1 MRALSLLTLLSACAT
16 APDGLRLT
24 PDGDGPLVRVDW
36 DAQPLPEIP
45 FPNDLAARPDPGSV
59 TGLRLNIS
67 EEGVTE
73 LESEARQ
80 KINELV
86 GFGIFSAL
94 TVAFEAPLDLD
105 NIATRH
111 RDDAQLGDIS
121 FLDDAVLVFNIDP
134 RSDQYLQP
142 VHLDLG
148 QGNFPMDL
156 DETDRY
162 FTNDARADSPAFLF
176 ETVSEDLNGN
186 GILDPGEDTDADGL
200 LDIANVFPFDSDDPR
215 EDLLTWYER
224 QTDTLI
230 MRPILPLEEE
240 SMYAVVL
247 TERLLGEDG
256 EPVRSP
262 WEYVNH
268 TRQSDALDP
277 LVDALPLWGLELE
290 DVAFAWTFST
300 GRVTGDLVDI
310 RRGLD
315 GEGPWSWMAE
325 AYPATLTE
333 ALQVHEVSGVD
344 DIFQLPIENFIGPL
358 VANGLVGDDGSAE
371 VIEAGYLSFTDRI
384 VGGAYEVPY
393 LMADRDDGGLWDADE
408 WWAVDPVAGTLSAA
422 PQRVPFTCFIP
433 TESEEYQAPF
443 PVALFGHGYGSSRFD
458 ATLGAYALNRVG
470 VAMCAI
476 DFPGHGP
483 TLDPDDLPLIEALL
497 TTYGL
502 TPFLHHLQDARFRD
516 LDNDGFPDSGGD
528 QWISDSF
535 HTRDMVRQAAVDWMW
550 LIRSFQNCGGGEMD
564 FILDGGESSGR
575 SEITCDWDSDGT
587 PDIGGPDVGYHIFG
601 GSLGGINAAVS
612 AAVMPDI
619 ETWVP
624 VVAGGGLLD
633 IGMRSPLSGV
643 VEAVPGRLITPIFV
657 GVPDDKNGTT
667 SISQIVISNTD
678 DITLPVASLPALPA
692 GGRVVV
698 ENIDNGEV
706 REGWVTEEGAFR
718 ISIPADAPDPFE
730 KRELTGMPQVYD
742 GGIYTLDDNIGLGDR
757 FVMTLFDAS
766 GAEIAVIDTFE
777 TEVLHEGVTMA
788 AGSPL
793 VAGAS
798 GLGHTRGSPDLRR
811 LIGVSSAALEPGD
824 PISYARY
831 FNDPIEVLGGEPT
844 NILLMPTPG
853 DMIVSIN
860 TGIALARAAG
870 MVEFRE
876 EDERYGMSVNEWLI
890 DTEVVRGLEQHGPW
904 TDDAGTPVLFDA
916 DDLDNGSNEYG
927 EPSDAPLR
935 YTTDTSSGQSGLR
948 LPYINPNGSH
958 GFAFPDPEMD
968 FDINTFSMNQIARY
982 IQTNGAE
989 ISDDP
994 CLADGSCDFFR
1005 EITAGTDD

>member
-1 MRALSLLTLLSACAT
+1 MRWCLLLPLLSACAV

-36 DAQPLPEIP
+36 EALPLPEIP

-73 LESEARQ
+73 LESEARE
-80 KINELV
+80 KINDLV
-86 GFGIFSAL
+86 GFGIYSAI
-94 TVAFEAPLDLD
+94 TVSFEQPLDLD
-105 NIATRH
+105 EIASRH
-111 RDDAQLGDIS
+111 RDDVLLGEVS
-121 FLDDAVLVFNIDP
+121 FLDDAILVFNVDP
-134 RSDQYLQP
+134 DSESYLQP
-142 VHLDLG
+142 VYLDLG
-148 QGNFPMDL
+148 HGNFPMDL

-162 FTNDARADSPAFLF
+162 FTGDARSESPAFMF
-176 ETVSEDLNGN
+176 ETVNEDLNGN

-200 LDIANVFPFDSDDPR
+200 LDIANVFPFDSEDPR

-224 QTDTLI
+224 QTDTLLL
-230 MRPILPLEEE
+230 RPILPLEEE
-240 SMYAVVL
+240 STYAVVI
-247 TERLLGEDG
+247 TERMVGEDG
-256 EPVRSP
+256 APVRSP

-268 TRQSDALDP
+268 TRQTEALEP
-277 LVDALPLWGLELE
+277 LVDALPLWGLDVE
-290 DVAFAWTFST
+290 DVAFAWTFTT

-315 GEGPWSWMAE
+315 GDGPWPWLAD
-325 AYPATLTE
+325 AYPATITE
-333 ALQVHEVSGVD
+333 ALEMHAVAGVED
-344 DIFQLPIENFIGPL
+344 TFQLPIEHFVGPL
-358 VANGLVGDDGSAE
+358 VSNGLLGDDESAAIFE
-371 VIEAGYLSFTDRI
+371 EGYLSFTDRV

-393 LMADRDDGGLWDADE
+393 LLADRDDDGMWDADE
-408 WWAVDPVAGTLSAA
+408 WWELDPVAGTMSVA
-422 PQRVPFTCFIP
+422 PQRVAFTCFIP

-443 PVALFGHGYGSSRFD
+443 PVILFGHGYGSSRFD
-458 ATLGAYALNRVG
+458 ATLGGFALNRVG
-470 VAMCAI
+470 VALCAI

-483 TLDPDDLPLIEALL
+483 TIDPDDLPIIEVLL
-497 TTYGL
+497 STYGL
-502 TPFLHHLQDARFRD
+502 TPFLHHLQDARYRD
-516 LDNDGFPDSGGD
+516 LNNDGDPDSGGD

-550 LIRSFQNCGGGEMD
+550 LIRSFQNCGEGEMD
-564 FILDGGESSGR
+564 FILDGGEDAGR
-575 SEITCDWDSDGT
+575 SEVTCDWDGDGT
-587 PDIGGPDVGYHIFG
+587 PDIGGPDVDYHIFG
-601 GSLGGINAAVS
+601 GSLGGINAGVA
-612 AAVMPDI
+612 AAVMPEI

-643 VEAVPGRLITPIFV
+643 VEAVPGRLISPIFV
-657 GVPDDKNGTT
+657 GVPDEETGAVA
-667 SISQIVISNTD
+667 ISQIVISNTD
-678 DITLPVASLPALPA
+678 DVTLPVASLPALPE

-698 ENIDNGEV
+698 ENLYNGEV
-706 REGWVTEEGAFR
+706 REAWVSDEGGFR
-718 ISIPADAPDPFE
+718 LSIPADAPDPYE
-730 KRELTGMPQVYD
+730 KRVLTGMPELYD
-742 GGIYTLDDNIGLGDR
+742 GGIYSVEDNVGLGDP
-757 FVMTLFDAS
+757 FVITIYNADGDVVS
-766 GAEIAVIDTFE
+766 TIDTFE

-793 VAGAS
+793 VAGSS

-811 LIGVSSAALEPGD
+811 LIGVSAATLEPGD
-824 PISYARY
+824 PIAYAPY
-831 FNDPIEVLGGEPT
+831 YNDPIPSLGGEPT
-844 NILLMPTPG
+844 NMLLMPTPG

-904 TDDAGTPVLFDA
+904 TNDEGTSILFDA

-935 YTTDTSSGQSGLR
+935 FTMNTSSGQSGLR
-948 LPYINPNGSH
+948 LPYISPYGSH
-958 GFAFPDPEMD
+958 GFGTPDPSLE
-968 FDINTFSMNQIARY
+968 FDINTFSIYQIARY
-982 IQTNGAE
+982 VQTRGAE

-1005 EITAGTDD
+1005 EITVSADD